1 MKAGRKSFSLG
12 LKAVAQSKP
21 RLTYSDCSHA
31 GYPSHRRYYQ
41 KVLLNQYRTLRSYT
55 KIIGRHERDILEL
68 QQQLTAARDALV
80 SRDHDNST
88 LRQELRTVHCRLA
101 KRDRAVVL
109 LKADIERVALGAE
122 PETVSSEHSE
132 FLPAEYEVRTVHS
145 I

>member
-1 MKAGRKSFSLG
+1 M
-12 LKAVAQSKP
+12 
-21 RLTYSDCSHA
+21 
-31 GYPSHRRYYQ
+31 
-41 KVLLNQYRTLRSYT
+41 
-55 KIIGRHERDILEL
+55 EL

-80 SRDHDNST
+80 SRDHDNLT